1 MKSSTFFFSVIQ
13 KCLFVGFLSLFLFLP
28 KQALTQLNV
37 DSLSH
42 VNYQQLHDANLNDV
56 WGYVDEMGNE
66 YALVGTSK
74 GTSIVN
80 VTDPTNPVEVFWLP
94 GSTSIWRDPSSHGD
108 YAYVTTEAE
117 DGLLIIDL
125 SPLPQDTNLTTTL
138 YTGPA
143 NNPWQSAHTCFVDE
157 NGYAYVFGANRGN
170 GGVIILDVF
179 TNPMAPIEVG
189 VFDNWYCH
197 DGYVRND
204 TMYLANIYAG
214 FFSLVDV
221 SDKANPVLLGTKTT
235 PSSFTHNS
243 WPSDNGQY
251 VFTTDEISGAFIAAY
266 DISDPTNIVEVDR
279 IQNSP
284 GSGIIPHNTHV
295 MGDYLITSY
304 YSDGVVIHDITYP
317 YNIIKVAE
325 YDTYEGQTI
334 SYDGCWGVYPFL
346 PSGTILAADIT
357 NGLFVL
363 GPTYQQ
369 AAYLE
374 GIVRDQQS
382 NLPLND
388 VFVKIVG
395 DDQSDLTNSSGF
407 YATGIF
413 SPGIYNV
420 TYEKVG
426 YFPKTESVTLIQ
438 GQIVIQNTEL
448 IPIPPYNLDIKVY
461 ELGTTIPI
469 SGAQIKLIHPLLV
482 HEGITNGIGEESLTL
497 YYQDGAFY
505 NIQVGKWGFVTSCF
519 DMQLDSSTGSIIVYL
534 EKGYYDDF
542 EFDFSWTII
551 GNATTGLWE
560 RGIPNPTNNT
570 MIGTDAPYD
579 CGSIGFVTGNAANLN
594 SDFDDVD
601 EGYTTLISPQMDL
614 TSLSNPHINFARSF
628 FCYHGPGQFD
638 DTLKVFISNGSTS
651 VLLDQIGGPQGNEMS
666 YAFQSIPINGLLTI
680 NNTMQIYVTIS
691 DENPN
696 INITEAAF
704 DHFWVSN
711 YITTDILE
719 TTKEEFSLYPNPS
732 NEKITIENAEID
744 SYVHIRDL
752 NGKVQKTIQ
761 VSANKMEID
770 LQCLTAGIYIIQN
783 LGQSIRFIKL

>member
-1 MKSSTFFFSVIQ
+1 MKSSNFFFSVIQ
-13 KCLFVGFLSLFLFLP
+13 KFFFVGFLSLFIYLP
-28 KQALTQLNV
+28 NQIFAQLNV

-42 VNYQQLHDANLNDV
+42 INYQQLHDANLNDV
-56 WGYVDEMGNE
+56 WGYVDEFGNE

-74 GTSIVN
+74 GTSIVD
-80 VTDPTNPVEVFWLP
+80 VTVPTNPVEVFWLP

-108 YAYVTTEAE
+108 YAYVSTEAE

-125 SPLPQDTNLTTTL
+125 SPLPQATNLTTTL

-221 SDKANPVLLGTKTT
+221 SDKANPILLGTKTT
-235 PSSFTHNS
+235 PNSFTHNS

-251 VFTTDEISGAFIAAY
+251 VFTTDEISGAFLAAY

-304 YSDGVVIHDITYP
+304 YSDGIVIHDITYP
-317 YNIIKVAE
+317 YNMIKVAE

-346 PSGTILAADIT
+346 PSGNTLAADIT
-357 NGLFVL
+357 NGLFIL
-363 GPTYQQ
+363 GPTYQK

-374 GIVRDQQS
+374 GIVRDQQT
-382 NLPLND
+382 NQPLDN
-388 VFVKIVG
+388 VTVKIFQN
-395 DDQSDLTNSSGF
+395 DQTDYTNSIGF

-438 GQIVIQNTEL
+438 GQIAIQNTEL
-448 IPIPPYNLDIKVY
+448 IPIPPYN
-461 ELGTTIPI
+461 
-469 SGAQIKLIHPLLV
+469 
-482 HEGITNGIGEESLTL
+482 
-497 YYQDGAFY
+497 
-505 NIQVGKWGFVTSCF
+505 
-519 DMQLDSSTGSIIVYL
+519 
-534 EKGYYDDF
+534 
-542 EFDFSWTII
+542 
-551 GNATTGLWE
+551 
-560 RGIPNPTNNT
+560 
-570 MIGTDAPYD
+570 
-579 CGSIGFVTGNAANLN
+579 
-594 SDFDDVD
+594 
-601 EGYTTLISPQMDL
+601 
-614 TSLSNPHINFARSF
+614 
-628 FCYHGPGQFD
+628 
-638 DTLKVFISNGSTS
+638 
-651 VLLDQIGGPQGNEMS
+651 
-666 YAFQSIPINGLLTI
+666 
-680 NNTMQIYVTIS
+680 
-691 DENPN
+691 
-696 INITEAAF
+696 
-704 DHFWVSN
+704 
-711 YITTDILE
+711 
-719 TTKEEFSLYPNPS
+719 
-732 NEKITIENAEID
+732 
-744 SYVHIRDL
+744 
-752 NGKVQKTIQ
+752 
-761 VSANKMEID
+761 
-770 LQCLTAGIYIIQN
+770 
-783 LGQSIRFIKL
+783 

>member
-1 MKSSTFFFSVIQ
+1 MKTSNFFFSIIQ
-13 KCLFVGFLSLFLFLP
+13 KFLFVAFLFLFLCLP
-28 KQALTQLNV
+28 NQALTQLNV

-42 VNYQQLHDANLNDV
+42 INYQQLHDANLNDV
-56 WGYVDEMGNE
+56 WGYVDEFGNE

-74 GTSIVN
+74 GTSIVD
-80 VTDPTNPVEVFWLP
+80 VTVPANPVEVFWLP

-117 DGLLIIDL
+117 DGMLIIDL
-125 SPLPQDTNLTTTL
+125 SPLPQATNLTTTL

-243 WPSDNGQY
+243 WPSDNGQF

-317 YNIIKVAE
+317 YNMIKVAE

-346 PSGTILAADIT
+346 PSGITLAADIT
-357 NGLFVL
+357 NGLFIV
-363 GPTYQQ
+363 GPNYQK

-374 GIVRDQQS
+374 GIVRDQQT
-382 NLPLND
+382 NQPLDN
-388 VFVKIVG
+388 VTVKIFQN
-395 DDQSDLTNSSGF
+395 DQTDYTNSIGF

-438 GQIVIQNTEL
+438 GQIAIQNTEL

-482 HEGITNGIGEESLTL
+482 HEGITNGIGDESLTL
-497 YYQDGAFY
+497 YYQDGTFY

-551 GNATTGLWE
+551 GNASTGLWE

-579 CGSIGFVTGNAANLN
+579 CGSIGFVTGNDSNFN
-594 SDFDDVD
+594 PDFDDVD
-601 EGYTTLISPQMDL
+601 DGYTTLISPQMDL
-614 TSLSNPHINFARSF
+614 TSLSNPHINFARAF
-628 FCYHGPGQFD
+628 YCYHGPGQID

-651 VLLDQIGGPQGNEMS
+651 VLLDQIGAPQGNEMS
-666 YAFQSIPINGLLTI
+666 YSFQSIPINGLLTI
-680 NNTMQIYVTIS
+680 NNTMQISVTIS

-711 YITTDILE
+711 YNTTDISE
-719 TTKEEFSLYPNPS
+719 NTKEEFSLYPNPS
-732 NEKITIENAEID
+732 NDKITIENAEVD

-761 VSANKMEID
+761 VSVNKMEID
-770 LQCLTAGIYIIQN
+770 LQSLSAGIYIIQN

>member
-42 VNYQQLHDANLNDV
+42 INYQLLHDANLNDV

-125 SPLPQDTNLTTTL
+125 SPLPQATNLTTTL

-251 VFTTDEISGAFIAAY
+251 VFTTDEISGAFLAAY

-295 MGDYLITSY
+295 KGDYLITSY
-304 YSDGVVIHDITYP
+304 YSDGIVIHDITYP
-317 YNIIKVAE
+317 YNMIKVAE

-357 NGLFVL
+357 NGLFIL

-374 GIVRDQQS
+374 GIVTDEQS

-388 VFVKIVG
+388 VLVKIVG

-413 SPGIYNV
+413 SPGIYNI

-448 IPIPPYNLDIKVY
+448 TPINPFNLDIKVY

-469 SGAQIKLIHPLLV
+469 SGAQIKLIHPMLV

-505 NIQVGKWGFVTSCF
+505 NIQVGKWGFITSCF
-519 DMQLDSSTGSIIVYL
+519 DMQLDSLTGSIIVYL

-542 EFDFSWTII
+542 EFDFSWAII
-551 GNATTGLWE
+551 GDATTGIWE

-570 MIGTDAPYD
+570 MIGMDAPYD

-628 FCYHGPGQFD
+628 FCYHGPGEVD

-651 VLLDQIGGPQGNEMS
+651 VLLDQISGPQGNEMS
-666 YAFQSIPINGLLTI
+666 YSFQSIPINGLLTI
-680 NNTMQIYVTIS
+680 NNTMQISVTIS

-711 YITTDILE
+711 YITTDISE
-719 TTKEEFSLYPNPS
+719 NTKEEFSLYPNPS

-752 NGKVQKTIQ
+752 NGKIQKTIQ
-761 VSANKMEID
+761 VSTSKMEID
-770 LQCLTAGIYIIQN
+770 LQSLSAGIYIIQN